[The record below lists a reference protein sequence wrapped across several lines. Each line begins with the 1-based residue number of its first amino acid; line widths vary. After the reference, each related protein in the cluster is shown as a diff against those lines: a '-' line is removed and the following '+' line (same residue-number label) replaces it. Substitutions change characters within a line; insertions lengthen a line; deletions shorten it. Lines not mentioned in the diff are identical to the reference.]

1 MACSIRP
8 ERGSI
13 CGVPNNSSSPPLPA
27 LVAAAF
33 GAAGVREFAL
43 QPSTPLQNPENLRA
57 ILLRHARSY
66 TGDFQQFADGGR
78 LLRRDGL
85 QRSIGQ
91 NPESGHFAAFGF
103 GQPPVAESFLHR
115 RVGGRTAR
123 RAWPGLG
130 RRRGLLPLARCF
142 ATLRGARLLPPPPRS
157 A

>member
-57 ILLRHARSY
+57 ILLRHARSHA
-66 TGDFQQFADGGR
+66 GDFQQFASGGW
-78 LLRRDGL
+78 LIRRDGL
-85 QRSIGQ
+85 QRFVGE
-91 NPESGHFAAFGF
+91 NPEGGHVTMLGF
-103 GQPPVAESFLHR
+103 GQPPVAQSFLHGCL
-115 RVGGRTAR
+115 GGG
-123 RAWPGLG
+123 WPKPSGG
-130 RRRGLLPLARCF
+130 TR
-142 ATLRGARLLPPPPRS
+142 
-157 A
+157 